1 MPGRAQFRIQHV
13 AAKPRG
19 WRVRTKTEGAHEL
32 RIAFP
37 PGPRRTGSGKLLE
50 ILHPKG
56 ERNPKCGLAGKNPME
71 LIIFGN
77 PGPHKSLRR
86 DAKRNAGG
94 GQGAAFAAYNAGAMD
109 AKAGRPPEPKQWEYP
124 KAYIKGYRR
133 ARTPKKNRE
142 LTVPEKH
149 QIAIAKQ
156 TLKMPDAM
164 VGVMGGMT
172 KEQARELLH
181 RLGVSFKEN
190 PRGKAKLT
198 PEQNRVW
205 EKAFQF
211 HVDAGKSDSQ
221 ADRAAWRDVAAEFPE
236 LKKFRGATP
245 NPLRRRN
252 RTGVKPGAWVHTP
265 GRTEVYRVAEMQG
278 GPGAHRYLLEGPYP
292 SKARVWTRGG
302 NLYLAAAPNPS
313 RRQNQGGAAETDKA
327 VRVFQTFQGRDPAGI
342 VEKHISAK
350 MREDYAALGNLNYLV
365 VRNGGGEN
373 VKIDFEGDRVL
384 LASSPDAT
392 QLYCIGGNQNL
403 ESCLGEFTD
412 DPSKDLLDL
421 GEILEVEYLTRKAQG
436 NFEPVQYFHKF
447 GEERRGSEM
456 PRAIYDK
463 LRKQVFF
470 AGGEYKIEQP
480 GIIN

>member
-109 AKAGRPPEPKQWEYP
+109 AKAGRPPKPKQWEYP

-133 ARTPKKNRE
+133 ARTPKKNPK
-142 LTVPEKH
+142 LTR
-149 QIAIAKQ
+149 
-156 TLKMPDAM
+156 
-164 VGVMGGMT
+164 
-172 KEQARELLH
+172 EQALASLQKVLGRPATEAEL
-181 RLGVSFKEN
+181 RAIDKAISSPRKN

-245 NPLRRRN
+245 NPRRR
-252 RTGVKPGAWVHTP
+252 R
-265 GRTEVYRVAEMQG
+265 
-278 GPGAHRYLLEGPYP
+278 
-292 SKARVWTRGG
+292 
-302 NLYLAAAPNPS
+302 
-313 RRQNQGGAAETDKA
+313 NQGGAAETDKA